1 MKQLDAERTRKTL
14 LLALLKTA
22 AYLLT
27 VNKDGLVTVLQGA
40 PTAKG
45 LKWRIGR
52 FFLQMMQY
60 SMKYACKQAE
70 EEVDKWLDRRLQL

>member
-1 MKQLDAERTRKTL
+1 MTI
-14 LLALLKTA
+14 
-22 AYLLT
+22 
-27 VNKDGLVTVLQGA
+27 LQGA